1 MQKASMKLSAYAK
14 VLLTFLLIMIDNDNV
29 DDNNDYYDDGNDN
42 HKLLCGWAQPKV
54 LTNKVVK

>member
-1 MQKASMKLSAYAK
+1 MKLSAYAK

-42 HKLLCGWAQPKV
+42 HKLLCG
-54 LTNKVVK
+54 